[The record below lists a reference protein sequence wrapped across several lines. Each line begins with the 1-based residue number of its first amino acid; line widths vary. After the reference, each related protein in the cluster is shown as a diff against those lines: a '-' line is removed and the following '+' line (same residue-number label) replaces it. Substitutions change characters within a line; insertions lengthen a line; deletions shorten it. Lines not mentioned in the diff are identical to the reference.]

1 MIKILKHAQVLAPD
15 SLGQQDVLLLADRIG
30 AIAPEINPPTGAAWQ
45 VEVYDCRGKYLVPG
59 FIDGHVHLIG
69 GGGEAGYY
77 SRTPEINLSGI
88 LRSGITTVVGLLG
101 TDGTARHLSALLA
114 KARAL
119 EMEGVS
125 SFIYTGSFEVP
136 AVTIS
141 GSVRSDIMLIDKVI
155 GTGEIAI
162 SDHRSS
168 QPTQDELT
176 RIAADSRLGGMLSG
190 KAGIVHLHVGVG
202 KHRLD
207 MLHNIAE
214 ASEVPLAQ
222 FVPTHVNRS
231 EELLE
236 AAIRFAKAGGTIDI
250 TSGVSPEMGFTTAV
264 KPSTAVRLCLEQ
276 GVPVERITMSSDGN
290 GSMAVYDAN
299 GTVDRL
305 LITTLESLAVELRD
319 MVVLEGIP
327 LAVAVQT
334 ITSSVARILRLW
346 PEKGSITPG
355 RAADLTVLD
364 TDLQVTGVIARG
376 KTLLWDDQLLAR
388 GTFE

>member
-1 MIKILKHAQVLAPD
+1 MIKLLKHAQVLAPD

-30 AIAPEINPPTGAAWQ
+30 AIAPNIDPPSGAGWQ
-45 VEVYDCRGKYLVPG
+45 VDVYDCRGKYLVPG
-59 FIDGHVHLIG
+59 LIDGHVHLIG

-101 TDGTARHLSALLA
+101 TDGTARHMSALLA

-119 EMEGVS
+119 ETEGVS

-136 AVTIS
+136 PVTIS

-190 KAGIVHLHVGVG
+190 KAGIVHLHLGVG
-202 KHRLD
+202 KGRLD
-207 MLHNIAE
+207 MLHRIAE

-231 EELLE
+231 RELLE
-236 AAIRFAKAGGTIDI
+236 AAIQFAKAGGTIDI
-250 TSGVSPEMGFTTAV
+250 TSGVSPEMGFVTAI
-264 KPSTAVRLCLEQ
+264 KPSTAVRLCLDQ
-276 GVPVERITMSSDGN
+276 GVPIERITMSSDGN
-290 GSMAVYDAN
+290 GSMAVHNPD

-305 LITTLESLAVELRD
+305 LVTTLESLASELRD

-327 LAVAVQT
+327 LSVAIRTV
-334 ITSSVARILRLW
+334 TSSVAQILHLW
-346 PEKGSITPG
+346 PEKGSISPG
-355 RAADLTVLD
+355 RAADLTILD
-364 TDLQVTGVIARG
+364 DDLRVSGVIAKGNR
-376 KTLLWDDQLLAR
+376 LLWDGELLAR